1 MFVWSRCILDVMEGR
16 EEKRDY
22 LRGERRE
29 RGEGRPR
36 STDTR
41 TQEQHINNI
50 NIFSCSSSSSPLS
63 YHHMI

>member
-1 MFVWSRCILDVMEGR
+1 MLDVVGR

-22 LRGERRE
+22 LRDERRE
-29 RGEGRPR
+29 RGDGRRLR
-36 STDTR
+36 STLTR

-50 NIFSCSSSSSPLS
+50 NILSCSSSSSPLS